1 METPGATKSETYQVS
16 DDESVHSSRVE
27 MGIFISPQ
35 HDERI
40 PQYCNIDPSALAVTN
55 ATYNM
60 PISPPYAS
68 MPSLTPLQSW
78 PTMPPHQSPSHEM
91 RLSSGLIPPFALS
104 SSLTPSVLETSTGRL
119 IRCRKLTVEDRR
131 QKKEHHKCDDRSR
144 YPVTQTI
151 GRVPNIKKALFNWAK
166 NCRRKGLPLNDD
178 IIMDRA
184 LSWANDCRLP
194 EAKMTELNK
203 QWLEKF
209 NQETNLFFVQDSDH
223 ANTEEPHPSRISES
237 LLKVGTK
244 EACTALEEND
254 PASVIN
260 QQCNKTMHSPPA
272 SRNSKIVSHTSAC
285 GCCDKDEIRY
295 AMDLVVRYFQHQH
308 AGLSSEEHKIIG
320 GIMKRL
326 EHGHGGLAA

>member
-1 METPGATKSETYQVS
+1 METPGATESETHQVY
-16 DDESVHSSRVE
+16 DESVHSSWVE
-27 MGIFISPQ
+27 MGVFISPQ

-40 PQYCNIDPSALAVTN
+40 PQYCNIDLSALAVTDT
-55 ATYNM
+55 TYNM

-68 MPSLTPLQSW
+68 MPSPTLLQSW
-78 PTMPPHQSPSHEM
+78 PTMPPHQSPSHEIG
-91 RLSSGLIPPFALS
+91 LSPGLISQFALS
-104 SSLTPSVLETSTGRL
+104 SSLTPSVRKTSTGRL
-119 IRCRKLTVEDRR
+119 IRCRKLTVGDRR
-131 QKKEHHKCDDRSR
+131 QKKEHRRCDDRSR
-144 YPVTQTI
+144 YPTI
-151 GRVPNIKKALFNWAK
+151 DRVPNIKKALFNWAK

-194 EAKMTELNK
+194 EAKMKELNK

-209 NQETNLFFVQDSDH
+209 NQETNLFFVQDLDH
-223 ANTEEPHPSRISES
+223 ANTEEPHPIRISES

-244 EACTALEEND
+244 EACTAMEEND

-260 QQCNKTMHSPPA
+260 QQCNKTMHLPPA
-272 SRNSKIVSHTSAC
+272 THNSNVVSQTSAC

-295 AMDLVVRYFQHQH
+295 AMDLVARYFQHQH

-326 EHGHGGLAA
+326 EHGHGDLTA